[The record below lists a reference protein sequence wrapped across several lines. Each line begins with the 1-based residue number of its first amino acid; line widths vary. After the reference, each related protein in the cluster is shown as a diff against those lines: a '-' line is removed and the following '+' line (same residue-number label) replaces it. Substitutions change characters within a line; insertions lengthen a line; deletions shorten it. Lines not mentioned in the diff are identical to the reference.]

1 MNTRGRPIRVLVA
14 DDQAL
19 VRAGLSALLDLE
31 PDLKVV
37 AQLGDGAGVAD
48 AVAEHAVDVAVLDI
62 EMPYDGIAA
71 TADIAAANRRAG
83 ARRGP
88 APDSASPDAASG
100 AGPCRVLIVTTFG
113 RAGYLQRA
121 MGAGASG
128 FMVKDSPAE
137 ELADAIRTIHA
148 GGRAVDPALAAEA
161 LAAGP
166 DPLTEREREILREAG
181 DGATVRAI
189 AARLHLA
196 QGTVRNHLSSAIAK
210 TGAANRMEANR
221 IAQAKGWL

>member
-1 MNTRGRPIRVLVA
+1 MKTHGRPIRVLVA

-31 PDLKVV
+31 PDLRVV

-83 ARRGP
+83 ARRGH
-88 APDSASPDAASG
+88 ASDDTTDAASG

-166 DPLTEREREILREAG
+166 DPLTDREREILREAG